1 MLFVA
6 PNRYPYIVFVVQSL
20 WHIMP
25 QGIFDA
31 TYQPPLPRGGITNVM
46 LAVSVLETPLQC
58 GFIAYAGSRVVKRLK
73 HRIEKLSCS
82 VWLVARQT
90 GSQSTCTCSTARAS
104 QGGDEQ
110 SWSTK
115 LSRYPGSGV
124 EG

>member
-1 MLFVA
+1 MLLVA
-6 PNRYPYIVFVVQSL
+6 PNQYPYIVFVVQSL

-31 TYQPPLPRGGITNVM
+31 TYQPPLPRGGIRNVM
-46 LAVSVLETPLQC
+46 LAVSVLETPWQC
-58 GFIAYAGSRVVKRLK
+58 GFISYAGSRVVKRLK

-90 GSQSTCTCSTARAS
+90 GSQSTCTRSTARAS

-110 SWSTK
+110 SWSTR
-115 LSRYPGSGV
+115 LSRYPGSDV
-124 EG
+124 EA